1 MLNFENGKKLVR
13 LAYLTNLGAA
23 ALQLLANL
31 FYLLFNSDDL
41 AVIIGGIVTIAGI
54 VGAAATILGFGI
66 MWYTKKEILLIGV
79 PAVYVVNFILGFIN
93 GFILGL
99 EVYYFA
105 SILSLLIS
113 IVSLGEYGVWFLLI
127 KNKNKNF
134 ALGLIGVCG
143 ISVLLALI
151 TLAAGS
157 SVVTAL
163 IGSLV
168 SCIGMGICF
177 LSADQLD

>member
-1 MLNFENGKKLVR
+1 MLNFENGKKIVR

-23 ALQLLANL
+23 ALQLLSNL
-31 FYLLFNSDDL
+31 FYLLFDSNNL
-41 AVIIGGIVTIAGI
+41 AVIIGGIVTLAAF
-54 VGAAATILGFGI
+54 VGAAATIVGFGI

-93 GFILGL
+93 GFIIELG
-99 EVYYFA
+99 VYEFA
-105 SILSLLIS
+105 SILTLLTS

-134 ALGLIGVCG
+134 ALGLLGVCG
-143 ISVLLALI
+143 IGALLALI
-151 TLAAGS
+151 TFAAGS
-157 SVVTAL
+157 SVVTTL
-163 IGSLV
+163 ISSLV
-168 SCIGMGICF
+168 FCIGMGICF